1 MTQSTFGAK
10 LRSYR
15 QRAKLTQR
23 ELADALGLDFT
34 YVSKIEGDRVPPPAR
49 EKIERAVE
57 VLKLSS
63 DEQIDLFVSAEKLPT
78 DMEAWVT
85 NRPETYR
92 LYRSMRDLPADEQDR
107 LLDELIEQIE
117 KKHGPPAGEGRE

>member
-10 LRSYR
+10 LRAFR
-15 QRAKLTQR
+15 KRERLTQR

-57 VLKLSS
+57 ILKLSP
-63 DEQIDLFVSAEKLPT
+63 DERIDLFVSAEKLPV
-78 DMEAWVT
+78 DMETWVT
-85 NRPETYR
+85 NRPDAYR
-92 LYRSMRDLPADEQDR
+92 LYRSMRSLSADKQNR
-107 LLDELIEQIE
+107 LFDELIKRAERE
-117 KKHGPPAGEGRE
+117 HGPADREECD

>member
-1 MTQSTFGAK
+1 M
-10 LRSYR
+10 
-15 QRAKLTQR
+15 TQR

-34 YVSKIEGDRVPPPAR
+34 YVSKIEGGRVPPPAR

-63 DEQIDLFVSAEKLPT
+63 EEQIGLFVLAEKLPT
-78 DMEAWVT
+78 DMEEWVT

-92 LYRSMRDLPADEQDR
+92 LYRSMRELPREEQDR
-107 LLDELIEQIE
+107 LLDELIEHIE
-117 KKHGPPAGEGRE
+117 RKHPPPAGGGEHE